1 VVVLGDGQL
10 LAAAQLQ
17 GAAVARC
24 HPHLLHPRAAGQG
37 PGEGVFPAAAAHH
50 QNAGRCGD
58 FASGGI
64 EGATDMNQLVLTGV
78 KGGVGSA
85 GREKAAG
92 LSRLLRRP
100 EPAGLGT
107 VPHLLSPLR
116 QLLPLLLL
124 SPLALPA
131 ALAGDAAGA
140 ARDLCGDMRQRGDLI
155 ALRQQQGRLQAALA
169 AEPST
174 AQALA
179 TAEALLACGAP
190 QAALA
195 VLARSAP
202 AEDGAREGWLLLQW
216 RAAHAGLHHAR
227 AVEVLALLADG
238 DLSRLESLQLPV
250 AEPDRAGRPPRQRLA
265 LDLLADHLV
274 SLEAH
279 RQAAD
284 VLLASREPG
293 SATAAR
299 WGRGSPVGHPPAA
312 AAARRLHRNGP
323 WSRQLRLRPG
333 GWWRPLL
340 DQQLADGL
348 SDEAARRALERRL
361 RLSARIDDAYGE
373 WLQRRRQDD
382 AAQDP
387 RLLLSGGPA
396 AFAPSG
402 RRSRC
407 PPGVAISHPFPM
419 TAYQLGPSS
428 LRGQGQKG
436 ARHRSARRSWRWNT
450 RMTPRPST
458 P

>member
-1 VVVLGDGQL
+1 
-10 LAAAQLQ
+10 
-17 GAAVARC
+17 
-24 HPHLLHPRAAGQG
+24 
-37 PGEGVFPAAAAHH
+37 
-50 QNAGRCGD
+50 
-58 FASGGI
+58 
-64 EGATDMNQLVLTGV
+64 MNQLVLTGV

-293 SATAAR
+293 AATAAR
-299 WGRGSPVGHPPAA
+299 WGRAALLATHLPRQQRDAFMERALEQAA
-312 AAARRLHRNGP
+312 AAEAWGLVAA
-323 WSRQLRLRPG
+323 
-333 GWWRPLL
+333 LL

-382 AAQDP
+382 ADQDP
-387 RLLLSGGPA
+387 RLLLLEGQLRSPRQAGGHA
-396 AFAPSG
+396 APQESPS
-402 RRSRC
+402 
-407 PPGVAISHPFPM
+407 PI
-419 TAYQLGPSS
+419 PS
-428 LRGQGQKG
+428 
-436 ARHRSARRSWRWNT
+436 
-450 RMTPRPST
+450 P
-458 P
+458 